1 MTVDGFPDR
10 TIIVKGKEYLYFGG
24 TSYLGMATHPEF
36 QKLIFKSIKK
46 WGTFYGSSRNAN
58 VKLSVYDQA
67 EQLFSKQIDSE
78 ASLTVSSGTLAGK
91 LTTEYLSKSINT
103 FFHYPKTHPAI
114 LVDHS
119 LPLFMDGK
127 LHPKLL
133 DDTVEEI
140 VITVDAILSLEV
152 TPTSFDF
159 LDQIS
164 SNKKITLIVDE
175 SHSFG
180 VVGKKEKGI
189 FNTIS
194 NEKLDRKIMISSLGK
209 ALGLSGGIIASDKQL
224 IDALK
229 TAPIFVSSS
238 GANPAYLEA
247 YLQAQDLYDEQL
259 QELKDNLDFLSA
271 ELHSNTSLKFIG
283 NYPVIYSN
291 DATIFSTL
299 LKQQIII
306 TNFKYP
312 TYKYPMNRIV
322 ITANHTKGDLKK
334 LIQILNKLIPN
345 PSRMEGSTK

>member
-10 TIIVKGKEYLYFGG
+10 TITVKSEEYLYFGG

-36 QKLIFKSIKK
+36 QNLIIKSIKK

-58 VKLSVYDQA
+58 VKLSVYDKA
-67 EQLFSKQIDSE
+67 EQLFSKQIGSE

-114 LVDHS
+114 LVQHS

-127 LHPKLL
+127 LHPKLQ

-159 LDQIS
+159 LNQIS

-175 SHSFG
+175 SHSLG
-180 VVGKKEKGI
+180 IVGKKGEGI
-189 FNTIS
+189 FSTIS
-194 NEKLDRKIMISSLGK
+194 DEKLHRKIMISSLGK
-209 ALGLSGGIIASDKQL
+209 ALGLSGGIIASDKQF
-224 IDALK
+224 IDELK
-229 TAPIFVSSS
+229 QESVFVSSS
-238 GANPAYLEA
+238 GANPAYLET
-247 YLQAQDLYDEQL
+247 YLQVQDLYNSQRQKL
-259 QELKDNLDFLSA
+259 HQNLDF
-271 ELHSNTSLKFIG
+271 SNLRLNLNKEFKFTD

-291 DATIFSTL
+291 NDAIFAKL
-299 LKQQIII
+299 LQHKIVI
-306 TNFKYP
+306 TRFKYP
-312 TYKYPMNRIV
+312 TYKNPMNRIV
-322 ITANHTKGDLKK
+322 ITANHTKKDLKK
-334 LIQILNKLIPN
+334 LIQLLNKPIP
-345 PSRMEGSTK
+345 K